1 MTSAEGRPTTG
12 SGRPTSRDVARLA
25 GVSHTAVSFVFNGR
39 AQGNLSPATQERIRQ
54 AAAQLGYRPDP
65 VARGLRRRRTA
76 VIGLVTDEIASS
88 PFAGRLLRGA
98 METAWSS
105 EHLVLTIDSGGDPAK
120 EDAAVAELL
129 DRRVDGIIYAAMSL
143 RRVRVPEGLHRTH
156 SVLANCLPEDD
167 SLPAVIPAERAG
179 GRTAARLLL
188 DHGHR
193 RIAHIGGLDDIA
205 SVERLRGFRDA
216 LRAEGITVPRDW
228 VVRTGGEIA
237 GGYEGAVRLLDGVDP
252 ARRPTAVFCYNDRVA
267 AGALHAA
274 TRRGPPPPPPPAR
287 HRRPGR
293 AVAGRV
299 RRPGTHGRLPH
310 AAAHHGRP
318 PPPRD
323 GRGRHPPR
331 PRRHHHR
338 PHPAGHRPPPGLPAG
353 DPVVG
358 GSGTDRV
365 TRRRPPRDAVP
376 RRDSGVPRR
385 TGTARPARSC
395 ARMVISSGWVRTTP
409 MP

>member
-1 MTSAEGRPTTG
+1 MGSTEGKGPEG
-12 SGRPTSRDVARLA
+12 AGRPTSRDVARLA

-39 AQGNLSPATQERIRQ
+39 AEGNLSPATQERIRQ

-98 METAWSS
+98 METAWDS
-105 EHLVLTIDSGGDPAK
+105 EHLVLTVDSGGDRDK

-188 DHGHR
+188 EEGHR
-193 RIAHIGGLDDIA
+193 KVAMIGGRDDIA

-216 LRAEGITVPRDW
+216 LRAEGVTVPKEW
-228 VVRTGGEIA
+228 VVRSGGEIS
-237 GGYEGAVRLLDGVDP
+237 GGYQGALRILDGAGAD
-252 ARRPTAVFCYNDRVA
+252 RRPTGVFCYNDRVA
-267 AGALHAA
+267 AGVLHAA
-274 TRRGPPPPPPPAR
+274 TRLGIAVPGDLSVVGYDDQEHMAAFLTPPLTTVALPHRAMGEAAARLLLDAIDTGRTPPA
-287 HRRPGR
+287 G
-293 AVAGRV
+293 V
-299 RRPGTHGRLPH
+299 RRLACPVITRASVG
-310 AAAHHGRP
+310 
-318 PPPRD
+318 
-323 GRGRHPPR
+323 
-331 PRRHHHR
+331 
-338 PHPAGHRPPPGLPAG
+338 PAPA
-353 DPVVG
+353 
-358 GSGTDRV
+358 
-365 TRRRPPRDAVP
+365 
-376 RRDSGVPRR
+376 
-385 TGTARPARSC
+385 
-395 ARMVISSGWVRTTP
+395 W
-409 MP
+409 

>member
-1 MTSAEGRPTTG
+1 MGGTEDKHPTG

-39 AQGNLSPATQERIRQ
+39 AEGNLSPATQERIRR
-54 AAAQLGYRPDP
+54 AAAELGYRPDP

-98 METAWSS
+98 METAWAS

-167 SLPAVIPAERAG
+167 SLPSVIPAERAG

-188 DHGHR
+188 DEGHR
-193 RIAHIGGLDDIA
+193 RVAMVGGQEDIA
-205 SVERLRGFRDA
+205 SVDRLRGFRDA
-216 LRAEGITVPRDW
+216 LRAEGITVPREW

-237 GGYEGAVRLLDGVDP
+237 GGYEGAMRVLDGAPDD
-252 ARRPTAVFCYNDRVA
+252 RRPTGLFCYNDRVA

-274 TRRGPPPPPPPAR
+274 TRLGITVPGELSVVGYDDQEHMAAFLTPPLTTVALPHRAMGEVAARLLLDAIDTGRTPPAT
-287 HRRPGR
+287 
-293 AVAGRV
+293 V
-299 RRPGTHGRLPH
+299 RRL
-310 AAAHHGRP
+310 AC
-318 PPPRD
+318 
-323 GRGRHPPR
+323 
-331 PRRHHHR
+331 
-338 PHPAGHRPPPGLPAG
+338 
-353 DPVVG
+353 PVVSRASVG
-358 GSGTDRV
+358 
-365 TRRRPPRDAVP
+365 
-376 RRDSGVPRR
+376 
-385 TGTARPARSC
+385 PAPSR
-395 ARMVISSGWVRTTP
+395 
-409 MP
+409 